1 MTSPRRLG
9 TPARHAPSR
18 ASRERHWWRWI
29 LVGAVALV
37 ALAVLAVGLAI
48 KLQPV
53 PPPLALPAGRA
64 SVPTGP
70 IDGTWEVTAGSV
82 AGFRVRES
90 TLGMAN
96 DVVGRTNGVTGAIVV
111 SGGRVTAAALRIDLT
126 TIKVNGKT
134 QAQFAKSLDAA
145 RHPVATFTLAHPVTA
160 GSALTA
166 GAVVTLTATGRLTM
180 HGASR
185 LETFT
190 ISARRDGAVLQMV
203 GSLPVSFS
211 AWGIST
217 PAGYGFLGS
226 LASNGAAEFLV
237 VLRRG
242 GAGGQTDKDVHRP

>member
-111 SGGRVTAAALRIDLT
+111 SGGRVTAAALRIDRT
-126 TIKVNGKT
+126 TIKANGKT
-134 QAQFAKSLDAA
+134 QAQFAKSLDTA
-145 RHPVATFTLAHPVTA
+145 RHPVATFTLAHP
-160 GSALTA
+160 
-166 GAVVTLTATGRLTM
+166 
-180 HGASR
+180 
-185 LETFT
+185 
-190 ISARRDGAVLQMV
+190 
-203 GSLPVSFS
+203 
-211 AWGIST
+211 
-217 PAGYGFLGS
+217 
-226 LASNGAAEFLV
+226 
-237 VLRRG
+237 
-242 GAGGQTDKDVHRP
+242 